1 MKTPLLILAP
11 ALFVTLVGCVQSAPP
26 TGPSSPADLAPDFSK
41 MDWILTEVDGKA
53 APYRATLN
61 LGTPGRM
68 SGQAPCNRYS
78 GTLTIDGTS
87 FRPGPIAATRMA
99 CADLDGETAYF
110 RSLEKVTT
118 AERGPGRL
126 TLSGDG
132 HTLTFV
138 QPID

>member
-1 MKTPLLILAP
+1 MTRLLSALTLALAAACAP
-11 ALFVTLVGCVQSAPP
+11 ALASEIGGDWHLVGIEGSRAP
-26 TGPSSPADLAPDFSK
+26 APLSITFA
-41 MDWILTEVDGKA
+41 VDG
-53 APYRATLN
+53 TV
-61 LGTPGRM
+61 